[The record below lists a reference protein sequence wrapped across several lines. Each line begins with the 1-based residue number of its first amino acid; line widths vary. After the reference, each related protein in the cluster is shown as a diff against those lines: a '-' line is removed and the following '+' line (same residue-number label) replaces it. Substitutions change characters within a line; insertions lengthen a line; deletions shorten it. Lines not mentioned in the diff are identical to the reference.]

1 MTRINKIFVL
11 SFMICAFVAMSAVNA
26 FAELKIG
33 YIRPVYIFDKYE
45 PYKDAMK
52 DLGEYEK
59 EEIDKLKKMG
69 DEFQKEFQEA
79 DKKALLMSEEMKM
92 KKTVELQKRRE
103 ELDKFYDDIYKK
115 KTGKNFKKK
124 DELIQPII
132 NRINEI
138 LMRVGKEDGYDFIF
152 DAEGP
157 VLYADEKY
165 DLSDYILEELD
176 KDISNQ

>member
-103 ELDKFYDDIYKK
+103 ELDKF
-115 KTGKNFKKK
+115 
-124 DELIQPII
+124 
-132 NRINEI
+132 
-138 LMRVGKEDGYDFIF
+138 
-152 DAEGP
+152 
-157 VLYADEKY
+157 
-165 DLSDYILEELD
+165 
-176 KDISNQ
+176 